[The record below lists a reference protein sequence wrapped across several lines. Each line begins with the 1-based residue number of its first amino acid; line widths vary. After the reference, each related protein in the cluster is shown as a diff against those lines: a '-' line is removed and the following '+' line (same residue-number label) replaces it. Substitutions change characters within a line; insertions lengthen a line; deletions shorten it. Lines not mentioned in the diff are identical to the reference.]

1 MKRYPTVL
9 TIAGSDSG
17 GGAGIQADIKT
28 ISALGA
34 YATTAVT
41 AVTAQNTLGV
51 TDIHVIPASVV
62 EAQIRTIM
70 DDMPPAA
77 IKTGMI
83 AGKGQVFAIAT
94 ALLSYPATPLIV
106 DPVMSS
112 SRGQSLAEE
121 GIHESLQQCLF
132 PMATLV
138 TPNLKEA
145 ALLTG
150 IAVTD
155 LPSMQQ
161 AASRILAMGARA
173 VLVKGGHLK
182 NTAELYDVY
191 RDAAGDEQVY
201 RAARIDSLNLHG
213 TGCTLSSA
221 IAALLARGMAL
232 KDAIAEAKN
241 YMNQAIAAGKDVV
254 SGEGPGPLN
263 HFFRPLPLQV
273 FN

>member
-51 TDIHVIPASVV
+51 TDIHVIPSSVV

-106 DPVMSS
+106 DPVMSAS
-112 SRGQSLAEE
+112 TGQVLSEE
-121 GIHESLQQCLF
+121 GIHEALQQCLF

-145 ALLTG
+145 SLLTG
-150 IAVTD
+150 LKVTD

-161 AASRILAMGARA
+161 AAARILAMGARA

-182 NTAELYDVY
+182 NTAELYDVFM
-191 RDAAGDEQVY
+191 DAAGAEHVFH
-201 RAARIDSLNLHG
+201 APRIDSKNLHG

-221 IAALLARGMAL
+221 IATLLAKGLPL
-232 KDAIAEAKN
+232 KEAIAEAKN
-241 YMNQAIAAGKDVV
+241 YMNQAIEAGREVI
-254 SGEGPGPLN
+254 SGEGAGPLN
-263 HFFRPLPLQV
+263 HFFNPLPLKAS
-273 FN
+273 N